1 MTKDEAYIKIKLW
14 EAIDLI
20 RTVVDNDNT
29 ILNPDIALTT
39 SNALKRLQDNVLE
52 SLTKTD

>member
-39 SNALKRLQDNVLE
+39 SYALKRLQDNVLE